1 MSRHSDTL
9 HYSDSEPTNP
19 IPKTAE
25 PFSLVGFGVILFV
38 VVVVLLCFVCLFVF
52 YLLFFLWSSTVTQN
66 RPELFM

>member
-25 PFSLVGFGVILFV
+25 PFSLVVLWVILFV
-38 VVVVLLCFVCLFVF
+38 VVVVLLCLFVCLFVF
-52 YLLFFLWSSTVTQN
+52 YLLFFFVVIYSHTK
-66 RPELFM
+66 

>member
-38 VVVVLLCFVCLFVF
+38 VVVVLLCFVCLFVC
-52 YLLFFLWSSTVTQN
+52 LFVCFLFTIFFVVIYSHTK
-66 RPELFM
+66 